1 MSINDL
7 KSEEN
12 SYRPNKYQDILL
24 KITKKLIDEKTFNDL
39 WKYRYCSIASFYL
52 KEKDININEINMK
65 QFA

>member
-39 WKYRYCSIASFYL
+39 WKYGYCSIASFYL